1 MGSFDIDWNDVIK
14 KEARGINDED
24 LGEVKEVKS
33 NYVLVQRGIIDK
45 EKFYIPKDQAES
57 YDGNVLKFRLSE
69 SDLSKYQNEPSFQ
82 EDRMSINKIEEE
94 ITVQDADFKNKAQ
107 AVKNKEVTDNESHN
121 ADYNSKDII
130 KKEARGLGDDT
141 DFGEVQEILGEYIIT
156 QKGNVAKDRF
166 YIPKNLVE
174 RFDGE
179 TVYFKITKDEA
190 KQYKRD

>member
-121 ADYNSKDII
+121 ADYNSEDII

>member
-107 AVKNKEVTDNESHN
+107 AVKNKEVTNNESHN
-121 ADYNSKDII
+121 IDYNSEEII

-156 QKGNVAKDRF
+156 QKGTVAKDRF

-174 RFDGE
+174 RFDGD
-179 TVYFKITKDEA
+179 TVYFKITKDEG

>member
-121 ADYNSKDII
+121 ADYNSEDII
-130 KKEARGLGDDT
+130 KKEARGLGDGS

-190 KQYKRD
+190 KQHKR

>member
-107 AVKNKEVTDNESHN
+107 AVKNKEVIDNESHN
-121 ADYNSKDII
+121 ADYNSEDII

>member
-45 EKFYIPKDQAES
+45 KKFYIPKDQAES

-121 ADYNSKDII
+121 ADYNSEDII

-156 QKGNVAKDRF
+156 QKGTVAKDRF

>member
-1 MGSFDIDWNDVIK
+1 MSSTDIDWNDVIK

-45 EKFYIPKDQAES
+45 EKFYIPKAQTES

-82 EDRMSINKIEEE
+82 EDEMSINKIEEE

-121 ADYNSKDII
+121 ADYNSEDII

-174 RFDGE
+174 RFDGD